1 MGGHAARFRIIP
13 FGLDMQRFNT
23 GNIAT
28 RRELGLNEDDPVLGT
43 VCRLVEPKKGL
54 AVLLHAMAAIQKR
67 EGAPLCQLLIVG
79 DGPARGMLQVLSER
93 LGIASQVVFAG
104 SRRDIP
110 RVLPLLHAFVM
121 PSLYEGF
128 GIAILEAMA
137 AGKPVIA
144 TSVGG
149 IPEFVKNGETGLLV
163 NPGDPGALADAMTR
177 VLKEPDLARR
187 MGDKGFEQARDNF
200 GIATVA
206 RKHEQVYEACLAQ
219 I

>member
-1 MGGHAARFRIIP
+1 
-13 FGLDMQRFNT
+13 
-23 GNIAT
+23 
-28 RRELGLNEDDPVLGT
+28 
-43 VCRLVEPKKGL
+43 
-54 AVLLHAMAAIQKR
+54 MAAIQKR